1 VFEEI
6 VVKSRLGAAV
16 FVVISLAGGPLHAAS
31 ESLPWSDGGAG
42 PSDFA
47 VSTDSFCSSSGISFR
62 DNVDYGFD
70 GASLVKVNGTGVG
83 ASATTVD
90 VSSIGSD
97 SIATYSETVGDL
109 LVEVSYRFTDDNL
122 ARTLVTITNQGA
134 TAASALPIALLYD
147 HGDTFTI
154 RSVSGGT
161 WRNSGNS
168 FVMSEAGVATGVFDN
183 YKAVFHLPD
192 GPGSPES
199 MASVVTCLGA
209 SVNVGDS
216 VEYVQYTYSL
226 DIPAGESRRVLT
238 FHGMDQTADG
248 VTVKSQT
255 LSQSLPSPGSGL
267 LSDLSVEDA
276 CTVVNWAFEV
286 CGSDGG
292 SEGSFDFDDI
302 DIDHYRQ
309 PTELPDTV

>member
-1 VFEEI
+1 MKRVGFGA
-6 VVKSRLGAAV
+6 VVLG
-16 FVVISLAGGPLHAAS
+16 VVLLQGGPAHGAS

-42 PSDFA
+42 PSDFEVDA
-47 VSTDSFCSSSGISFR
+47 ESFCTTSGISFK
-62 DNVDYGFD
+62 DNEDYGFD

-90 VSSIGSD
+90 VTTIGLD
-97 SIATYSETVGDL
+97 SIVTYSETVGDL

-134 TAASALPIALLYD
+134 TAVSPLPVSLFYD

-183 YKAVFHLPD
+183 YKAAFHLPD

-199 MASVVTCLGA
+199 MASVVTCLGG
-209 SVNVGDS
+209 SLNVGDS
-216 VEYVQYTYSL
+216 AEYVQYTYSL
-226 DIPAGESRRVLT
+226 DIPAGESRRILT
-238 FHGMDQTADG
+238 FHGLHQTADG

-255 LSQSLPSPGSGL
+255 FSQSLPSPGSGL
-267 LSDLSVEDA
+267 LSDLSDEDA
-276 CTVVNWAFEV
+276 CTVVNWDFSA
-286 CGSDGG
+286 CGGDSGGG
-292 SEGSFDFDDI
+292 SYDFDDI